1 MSAGTPNDPS
11 HDKMPFASR
20 TFANLRDTP
29 LPKLSVTA
37 LDETGAVA

>member
-1 MSAGTPNDPS
+1 MSAAAPNDPR

-20 TFANLRDTP
+20 TFANLRDTL
-29 LPKLSVTA
+29 LPKMSVTA